1 MKKELKFRQ
10 KLAIKLDKIT
20 QIILF
25 IICLPLVL
33 IFWGSNKAFQFLAD
47 FNQKCS
53 DILVGVVAHK
63 IYVFISNLLLKIGGQ
78 NA

>member
-25 IICLPLVL
+25 IICLPLLL
-33 IFWGSNKAFQFLAD
+33 IFEGSNRVFQFLAD

-53 DILVGVVAHK
+53 EVLIDNIVSG
-63 IYVFISNLLLKIGGQ
+63 IYHFITDLIIKFTEDNR
-78 NA
+78 

>member
-10 KLAIKLDKIT
+10 KLIIKLDKII

-25 IICLPLVL
+25 IICLPFYL
-33 IFWGSNKAFQFLAD
+33 IFEGGYHIFQFLAD

-53 DILVGVVAHK
+53 DALTGIISHK
-63 IYVFISNLLLKIGGQ
+63 IYIFIRNLLIKIGG
-78 NA
+78 

>member
-10 KLAIKLDKIT
+10 KLVIKLDKIT

-25 IICLPLVL
+25 IICLPLLLV
-33 IFWGSNKAFQFLAD
+33 FEGSNKAFQFLAD

-53 DILVGVVAHK
+53 DILVDVVAHK
-63 IYVFISNLLLKIGGQ
+63 IYVLISNLLLKIGGQ
-78 NA
+78 